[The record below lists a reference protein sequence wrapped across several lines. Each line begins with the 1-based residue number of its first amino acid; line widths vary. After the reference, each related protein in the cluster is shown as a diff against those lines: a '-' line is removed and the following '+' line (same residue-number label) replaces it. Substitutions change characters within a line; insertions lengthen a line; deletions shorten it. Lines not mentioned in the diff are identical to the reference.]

1 MSRSIS
7 EPCAECAKKHLY
19 AALAYAVA
27 SPSERWFPGVSE
39 RGVTIT
45 TVEGLVS
52 RAFVLAAETH
62 AYPDHLALAIGT
74 LVRAEEEAMALGC
87 DKTASEIRD
96 LRLSLADGD
105 MVDLRE
111 SPYCSP
117 WYGHVLEAKREWPQ
131 LELPESLTPDGFVD
145 DFGKYIGQVCPA
157 EGKEVI
163 EDGEDDEEG
172 RG

>member
-27 SPSERWFPGVSE
+27 FPSGRWYPGADE
-39 RGVTIT
+39 RGTVAD

-52 RAFVLAAETH
+52 RAFVLAAETP

-74 LVRAEEEAMALGC
+74 LVRAEDEAMTLGC
-87 DKTASEIRD
+87 DKTATEVRE
-96 LRLSLADGD
+96 LRLALSDGD
-105 MVDLRE
+105 MVDLRK
-111 SPYCSP
+111 SAYCDP
-117 WYGHVLEAKREWPQ
+117 WYGHVLEAKREWPS
-131 LELPESLTPDGFVD
+131 LGLPEGLSRDGFVK
-145 DFGKYIGQVCPA
+145 DFGTYIGQVCPA